1 MTGTVICR
9 YTNHDNDKLPPFCT
23 KVSLIFWCN
32 FFFNFSATGG
42 DRSSSSLPIA
52 AVASHSSIFKQTNAA
67 VASVSPLY
75 QDSDF
80 EIASPS
86 DSKAESVALAGS
98 APTVS
103 PVHLSNP
110 SK

>member
-1 MTGTVICR
+1 MGKIAK
-9 YTNHDNDKLPPFCT
+9 NFG
-23 KVSLIFWCN
+23 N
-32 FFFNFSATGG
+32 FFFNFYATGG
-42 DRSSSSLPIA
+42 DRSSPSLPIA